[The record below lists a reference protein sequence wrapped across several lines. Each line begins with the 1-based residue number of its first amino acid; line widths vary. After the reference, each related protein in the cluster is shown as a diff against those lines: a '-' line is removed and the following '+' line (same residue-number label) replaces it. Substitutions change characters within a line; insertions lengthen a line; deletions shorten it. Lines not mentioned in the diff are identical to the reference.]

1 LFNKDDEMIKS
12 YELKNMSD
20 DIRCLLLGRSSIDIE
35 SVKDMVTRVIEDVK
49 RDGDE
54 SLKKYT
60 EVFDHVKLDTFRVT
74 KEEIDEAWKTID
86 EDIVS
91 KIKLQIGYSESFH
104 KMQVC
109 KDWKHEID
117 KGIVLGEK
125 YTPIESVGLYVPG
138 GRAAYPTVL
147 QILSVPAKIARV
159 PRIVVCTPP
168 NKDGKISEPV
178 LVTASI
184 LGIDEIYKV
193 GGAQAI
199 AALAYGTASI
209 KPVKK
214 IVGPGNIYVS
224 CAKLLVFGKVDID
237 MFAGPSEVLIIAD
250 SSANPSFIA
259 ADMLARCEHD
269 PNASAVLLTN
279 SRELAANVKTEIT
292 RQFPGLKRQG
302 IIKKSLAKYSAII
315 ISDNWDAIIDFTN
328 EYAPEHLEIMVEK
341 PWEMLPKII
350 NAGSIFLGNYAPV
363 AVGDYASGT
372 NHVLP
377 TGQYAKMFSPVGVET
392 FQKKSEFQYI
402 TKKGLKT
409 LNPIIRKISE
419 VEGLDAHYNS
429 VKVRLEEKI

>member
-1 LFNKDDEMIKS
+1 MIKS

>member
-1 LFNKDDEMIKS
+1 MIKS

-20 DIRCLLLGRSSIDIE
+20 DIRCLLLGRSIIDIE
-35 SVKDMVTRVIEDVK
+35 SAKDTVTRIIEDIK
-49 RDGDE
+49 RDGDN

-60 EVFDHVKLDTFRVT
+60 EIFDHVKLDTFRVT
-74 KEEIDEAWKTID
+74 KEEIDDAKRTID
-86 EDIVS
+86 RDIVS
-91 KIKLQIGYSESFH
+91 KIKQQIEYSKMFH

-109 KDWKHEID
+109 KDWKREINN
-117 KGIVLGEK
+117 GIILGEK

-147 QILSVPAKIARV
+147 QILAVPAKIAMV
-159 PRIVVCTPP
+159 PRIVICTPP
-168 NKDGKISEPV
+168 NKDGKISESV
-178 LVTASI
+178 LVTASF

-199 AALAYGTASI
+199 AALAYGTESI

-237 MFAGPSEVLIIAD
+237 MIAGPSEVLILAD

-259 ADMLARCEHD
+259 ADILARCEHD

-279 SRELAANVKTEIT
+279 SRKLAANVKTEIT
-292 RQFPGLKRQG
+292 RQFSGLKRQC

-315 ISDNWDAIIDFTN
+315 ISDNWDAIVDFTN

-363 AVGDYASGT
+363 AAGDYASGT

-402 TKKGLKT
+402 TKNGLKT
-409 LNPIIRKISE
+409 LNPIIQKISE
-419 VEGLDAHYNS
+419 VEGLHAHYNS

>member
-1 LFNKDDEMIKS
+1 MIKT

-20 DIRCLLLGRSSIDIE
+20 DTCCFLLGRASIDIK
-35 SVKDMVTRVIEDVK
+35 SAKDTITRVIEDIK

-54 SLKKYT
+54 SLKRYT
-60 EVFDHVKLDTFRVT
+60 EFFDHVKLDTFRVT
-74 KEEIDEAWKTID
+74 KEEIDDAKRTID
-86 EDIVS
+86 RDLVS
-91 KIKLQIGYSESFH
+91 KIKQQIEYSKMFH

-109 KDWKHEID
+109 KDWKREID

-138 GRAAYPTVL
+138 GRAVYPTVL
-147 QILSVPAKIARV
+147 QILAVPAKIARV

-168 NKDGKISEPV
+168 NKDGKISEAV
-178 LVTASI
+178 LVTAYL

-199 AALAYGTASI
+199 AALAYGTESI

-250 SSANPSFIA
+250 SSANPVFIA
-259 ADMLARCEHD
+259 ADILARCEHD
-269 PNASAVLLTN
+269 PDASAVLLTN
-279 SRELAANVKTEIT
+279 SRVLAANVKTEIT

-302 IIKKSLAKYSAII
+302 IIKKSLAKYSAIV

-402 TKKGLKT
+402 TKNGLKT

-419 VEGLDAHYNS
+419 VEGFDAHYNS

>member
-1 LFNKDDEMIKS
+1 MIKS

-20 DIRCLLLGRSSIDIE
+20 DIRCFLLGRSSIDIK
-35 SVKDMVTRVIEDVK
+35 SAKDTVTRIIEDVK

-74 KEEIDEAWKTID
+74 KEEIDDAKRTID
-86 EDIVS
+86 QDLVS
-91 KIKLQIGYSESFH
+91 KIKQQIEYSKMFH

-109 KDWKHEID
+109 KDWKCEID

-138 GRAAYPTVL
+138 GRAVYPTVL
-147 QILSVPAKIARV
+147 QILAVPAKIAGV
-159 PRIVVCTPP
+159 PRVAVCTPP
-168 NKDGKISEPV
+168 NRDGEISEPV
-178 LVTASI
+178 LVTASL

-250 SSANPSFIA
+250 SSANPIFVV

-302 IIKKSLAKYSAII
+302 IIKKSLAKYSAIV
-315 ISDNWDAIIDFTN
+315 ISDDWDAIIDFTN
-328 EYAPEHLEIMVEK
+328 EYAPEHLEIMVEE
-341 PWEMLPKII
+341 PWGMLPKIV
-350 NAGSIFLGNYAPV
+350 NAGSIFLGDYAPV

-402 TKKGLKT
+402 TRNGLKT
-409 LNPIIRKISE
+409 LDPIIRKISE